1 MPNGLPNFPLKSYNM
16 SRLASLFALAFLLFA
31 ACSTDT
37 TREQDTTAASEEK
50 TAASPATANAK
61 LLCEPVV
68 EPNMQADAPQHQVFL
83 TAGEQKVKVADIL
96 NCSTL
101 TPDQYQQYQ
110 IPADALDAVLGWWA
124 GAGDILYITRE
135 NNAVVVKKGSVAE
148 EMEGND
154 YGYKTVLELK

>member
-1 MPNGLPNFPLKSYNM
+1 M
-16 SRLASLFALAFLLFA
+16 SRLIALFSLALLLFA
-31 ACSTDT
+31 ACSTDSSQPEGAAT
-37 TREQDTTAASEEK
+37 TSEKPAAK
-50 TAASPATANAK
+50 PAIVNAK

-101 TPDQYQQYQ
+101 SPDQYQQYQ

-124 GAGDILYITRE
+124 GAGDILYIVRE
-135 NNAVVVKKGSVAE
+135 NNGVVVKQGFVAE

-154 YGYKTVLELK
+154 YGYKTVFELK

>member
-1 MPNGLPNFPLKSYNM
+1 M
-16 SRLASLFALAFLLFA
+16 SRLTSLLAFALLLFA

-37 TREQDTTAASEEK
+37 KQQESTPTSLEKPAAQ
-50 TAASPATANAK
+50 PVPVGAK

-96 NCSTL
+96 NCSPL
-101 TPDQYQQYQ
+101 TPDQYGQYQ
-110 IPADALDAVLGWWA
+110 IPANALDAVLGWWA

-135 NNAVVVKKGSVAE
+135 NNGIVVKKGTVAE

-154 YGYKTVLELK
+154 FGYETVFELK